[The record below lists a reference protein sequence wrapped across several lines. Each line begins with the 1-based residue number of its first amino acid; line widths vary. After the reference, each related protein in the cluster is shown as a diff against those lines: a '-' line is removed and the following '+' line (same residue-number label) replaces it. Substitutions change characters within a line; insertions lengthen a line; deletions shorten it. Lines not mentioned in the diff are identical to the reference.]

1 MSTSHPPTVWI
12 HQPMQRY
19 AENLWHIRQCEP
31 TEQSLQAKPSL
42 DDNCWVGSHLHR
54 NSFMIEASLEV
65 KLPTVWTDE
74 AEEVGRVREETT
86 TTTATTTA
94 TTTTLH

>member
-1 MSTSHPPTVWI
+1 
-12 HQPMQRY
+12 
-19 AENLWHIRQCEP
+19 
-31 TEQSLQAKPSL
+31 
-42 DDNCWVGSHLHR
+42 
-54 NSFMIEASLEV
+54 MIEASLEV